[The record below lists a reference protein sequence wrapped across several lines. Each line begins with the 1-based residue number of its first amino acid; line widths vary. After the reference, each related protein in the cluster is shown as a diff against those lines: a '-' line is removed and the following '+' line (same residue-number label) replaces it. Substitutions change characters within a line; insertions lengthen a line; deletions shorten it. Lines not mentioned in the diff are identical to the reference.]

1 MGTTPPALR
10 SERNQEHF
18 GKSHKGKRHK
28 DHAQSQEFGLSPN
41 TCGS

>member
-1 MGTTPPALR
+1 MGTTPPAHR